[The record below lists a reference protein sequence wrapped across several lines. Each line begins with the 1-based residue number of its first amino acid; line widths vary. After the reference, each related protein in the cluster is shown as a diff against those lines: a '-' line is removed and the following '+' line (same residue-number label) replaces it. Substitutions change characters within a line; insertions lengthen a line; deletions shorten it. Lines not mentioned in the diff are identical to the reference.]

1 MTEKQIYNKLDRCWE
16 WNFSQYTNEAEWY
29 PDTEKHVWVCD
40 IPSIMKSV
48 RLTLNLDT
56 AAIHIEGRVI
66 VERST
71 VNSKYGEWKT
81 IQEEWF

>member
-1 MTEKQIYNKLDRCWE
+1 MKKEKKRQKVEVYDRKTCMGL
-16 WNFSQYTNEAEWY
+16 
-29 PDTEKHVWVCD
+29 

-48 RLTLNLDT
+48 RLTPIDT

-81 IQEEWF
+81 IQEEWS